1 MPPRDRAAALLF
13 FAACLASLPACDD
26 TKPSGQPASSSAQ
39 PRSKAP
45 TLVMDASSAP
55 AGLAEFK
62 GKNAINGT
70 ITTGGTLP
78 AGTRVTLTIKSVGAN
93 NAGFRSQDDGG
104 DCTKAL
110 DLTAD
115 TSVVP
120 FEVRDLTDGA
130 YRIKAIAYLD
140 MKVRLKDKD
149 AARRLLGRGDYIG
162 VHTGADVAMQDVK
175 QAKPVEVKGG
185 QAVEVSFRLGRI
197 P

>member
-1 MPPRDRAAALLF
+1 MSPRDRAALPLI

-26 TKPSGQPASSSAQ
+26 KKPSGPPASSSAQ
-39 PRSKAP
+39 PSARAP
-45 TLVMDASSAP
+45 TLVMDATSAP
-55 AGLAEFK
+55 ADLVEFK
-62 GKNAINGT
+62 GKNTIKGT
-70 ITTGGTLP
+70 ITADGTLP
-78 AGTRVTLTIKSVGAN
+78 PGTRVTLTIKSVGAN

-115 TSVVP
+115 AGAVP
-120 FEVRDLTDGA
+120 FEVKDLADGA

-140 MKVRLKDKD
+140 MKARAKDKD
-149 AARRLLGRGDYIG
+149 VTRRLLGKGDYIG
-162 VHTGADVAMQDVK
+162 VHTGADVATQDVK

-185 QAVEVSFRLGRI
+185 QAVEVSFRLGKI

>member
-1 MPPRDRAAALLF
+1 MPHRDRAALPLF
-13 FAACLASLPACDD
+13 FVACLTSLLACND

-39 PRSKAP
+39 PSKAP
-45 TLVMDASSAP
+45 TLVMDATSAP

-62 GKNAINGT
+62 GRNTLKGT
-70 ITTGGTLP
+70 ITADGTLP

-115 TSVVP
+115 AGVVP
-120 FEVRDLTDGA
+120 FEVKDLTDGA

-140 MKVRLKDKD
+140 MKARLKDKD
-149 AARRLLGRGDYIG
+149 VARRLLGKGDYIG
-162 VHTGADVAMQDVK
+162 VHTGADAAMQDVK

>member
-1 MPPRDRAAALLF
+1 MPPRDRAALPLF
-13 FAACLASLPACDD
+13 FVACLTFLPACDD

-39 PRSKAP
+39 PKSNAP
-45 TLVMDASSAP
+45 TLVMDATSAP

-70 ITTGGTLP
+70 ITADGTLP
-78 AGTRVTLTIKSVGAN
+78 AGTRVTLSIKSVGAN

-110 DLTAD
+110 DLMAD
-115 TSVVP
+115 AGVVP
-120 FEVRDLTDGA
+120 FEVKDLTDGA
-130 YRIKAIAYLD
+130 YRIKAIAFLD
-140 MKVRLKDKD
+140 MKARLKDKD
-149 AARRLLGRGDYIG
+149 VARRLLGKGDYIG
-162 VHTGADVAMQDVK
+162 VHTGADVAMLDVK